1 MTSKSIC
8 LVLIVAIV
16 CQSCMVW
23 EKNPISIQEAVDI
36 GSVKITTGNHL
47 TLRESVGVGKV
58 VVKQKGGTNKTYL
71 HISQED
77 SLYHGKTYSYDH
89 ELIDPDSIIA
99 VIPSNTLNSK
109 EYKGIS
115 YSDGQYYG
123 LFNEPELID
132 TSTIHTI
139 HKKKSDEPNPFVVL
153 GVLGGVVAVGAILLV
168 RSLASLGGGR

>member
-1 MTSKSIC
+1 MKQSIC
-8 LVLIVAIV
+8 LALIIAIA

-23 EKNPISIQEAVDI
+23 EKTPIGIHEAVDI

-47 TLRESVGVGKV
+47 RLSESVDIGKV
-58 VVKQKGGTNKTYL
+58 VVKRKGGTDKSYL
-71 HISQED
+71 NISQED
-77 SLYHGKTYSYDH
+77 SLYHGKTYSYDL

-99 VIPSNTLNSK
+99 VIPSNSMSSK

-115 YSDGQYYG
+115 YSNGQYYG
-123 LFNEPELID
+123 MFNQPELID

-153 GVLGGVVAVGAILLV
+153 GALGGVVAVGAILIV
-168 RSLASLGGGR
+168 RSLSILGGGR